1 MTYLNKDTL
10 NPDGEN
16 ILLFELSA
24 YSRMQYIEFMVEERK
39 SLPSEES
46 TPEENFKLATLLT
59 MRDQAMLVAL
69 SLSEADEEQREGKD
83 IFPEIIRKY
92 PPGLLGSAAL
102 LVRDPL
108 TSLCYAISQ
117 GVWTARLARNA
128 FGNVFL

>member
-1 MTYLNKDTL
+1 MTYLKKDTL

-46 TPEENFKLATLLT
+46 TLEENFKLATLLT

-102 LVRDPL
+102 LVRMLSGMIPPVNNDTEKTEEEEEPDL
-108 TSLCYAISQ
+108 EKS
-117 GVWTARLARNA
+117 
-128 FGNVFL
+128 

>member
-1 MTYLNKDTL
+1 MTYLKKDTL

-46 TPEENFKLATLLT
+46 TPEESFKLATLLT

-102 LVRDPL
+102 LVRMLSGMIPPVNNDPEETEEEEEPDL
-108 TSLCYAISQ
+108 EKS
-117 GVWTARLARNA
+117 
-128 FGNVFL
+128 